1 MASTPYTFISQPGV
15 RRDGTELDSP
25 FYADGVWVRWS
36 RGKPRKMGGYR
47 ASSLTANGPV
57 RSVLADSRNGILS
70 NHYFSPWGIQR
81 QQLSNGGAGGDLEDR
96 TPFGFQYNAS
106 LTWSHDLMYSSTGG
120 AYSAIIAAATPD
132 VNDISSDVAGN
143 IYTGNVASNAPM
155 TVVSDSNG
163 PITVSGGITVLQP
176 FLVVYGSNGLIRNSN
191 ANDYSAAT
199 GWTAT
204 GGNYSNSANVAGTK
218 IVYGAPTRGGTSSPA
233 GLFWGLSSI
242 IRMSFIGGT
251 TYWNYDTVS
260 TPTAVLSKKAIVEVD
275 GKFYWPGIDRFLYYA
290 GTVQELPNNMSLD
303 YFYDNLNYAYANKV
317 WGTKIKRWGE
327 IWWFYPK
334 GSATECTDAV
344 IFNYRENTWYDAVLK
359 RSAGD
364 KAQTT
369 QFPAWA
375 GSEDGQQSTKLNI
388 GTNLGTSVANTS
400 GSATLTFAAIANV
413 VNGMYVSGDPGI
425 PVGATV
431 ASQTTTTI
439 TLSAVTTSAVPAG
452 AAITFTTMAKAFAV
466 GTLATGGTSG
476 ATGTV
481 VRTTLMDVNVTTV
494 TGTFQISE
502 TITNTAGA
510 SAKIQQTPVAQQL
523 DAVYQHE
530 FGYDKVVTSNVSA
543 IYSAFTSQNF
553 GFAVGAPF
561 GQVPKTTDIL
571 TRITR
576 IEPDFNPTGDLTI
589 TVEGRSFAQDPNTVL
604 GTYVVPSTS
613 SFQDMRVQE
622 RILRVTVAS
631 DCLGGFYEQGQV
643 LCSLEPGDERSTK
656 VI

>member
-25 FYADGVWVRWS
+25 FYNDGVWMRFS

-57 RSVLADSRNGILS
+57 RSVLADSRNGIIS
-70 NHYFSPWGIQR
+70 NHYFSPWGVQR

-96 TPFGFQYNAS
+96 TPFGFQYNAN

-120 AYSAIIAAATPD
+120 AYSALIAAATPD
-132 VNDISSDVAGN
+132 VNDISSDTPGN
-143 IYTGNVASNAPM
+143 IYTGNVASNDPL

-163 PITVSGGITVLQP
+163 PITVSGGVTVLQP

-204 GGNYSNSANVAGTK
+204 GGNFANSANVAGTK

-251 TYWNYDTVS
+251 ANWNYDTIS

-290 GTVQELPNNMSLD
+290 GTVQELPNSMSLD

-327 IWWFYPK
+327 IWWFYPR

-344 IFNYRENTWYDAVLK
+344 IFNYRENTWYDAVLT

-364 KAQTT
+364 KAQTVN
-369 QFPAWA
+369 FPTWA
-375 GSEDGQQSTKLNI
+375 GAEDGQQSTKLSI
-388 GTNLGTSVANTS
+388 GTNLGTSTANTVGTS
-400 GSATLTFAAIANV
+400 TLTFAAVTNV
-413 VNGMYVSGDPGI
+413 VNKMYVSGDPGI
-425 PVGATV
+425 PVNTTV
-431 ASQTTTTI
+431 LSQTATTV
-439 TLSAVTTSAVPAG
+439 TLSVFTTSAVPAG
-452 AAITFTTMAKAFAV
+452 ANITFTTMPMAFAV
-466 GTLATGGTSG
+466 GTVATGLTSG
-476 ATGTV
+476 AIGTV
-481 VRTTLMDVNVTTV
+481 VRTTLTNVNVNAV
-494 TGTFQISE
+494 TGAFVIGE
-502 TITNTAGA
+502 LITNPSGA
-510 SAKIQQTPVAQQL
+510 SALIQQTPVTQQL

-543 IYSAFTSQNF
+543 IYSSFTSQNF

-571 TRITR
+571 TRMTR
-576 IEPDFNPTGDLTI
+576 IEPDFKPTGDLVI
-589 TVEGRSFAQDPNTVL
+589 TVEGRSFAQDQNTTL
-604 GTYVVPSTS
+604 GTFVVPPTA

-622 RILRVTVAS
+622 RILKVTVAS
-631 DCLGGFYEQGQV
+631 DSLGGFYEQGQV
-643 LCSLEPGDERSTK
+643 MCTLEPGDERSTK

>member
-25 FYADGVWVRWS
+25 FYNDGVWVRFS

-47 ASSLTANGPV
+47 ASSLVANGPV
-57 RSVLADSRNGILS
+57 RSVLADSRNGIVS
-70 NHYFSPWGIQR
+70 NHYFSPWGVQR
-81 QQLSNGGAGGDLEDR
+81 QQQSTGGAGGDLEDR
-96 TPFGFQYNAS
+96 TPFGFQYNAN
-106 LTWSHDLMYSSTGG
+106 LTWSHDVMYSSTGG

-132 VNDISSDVAGN
+132 LNDISSDTGGN
-143 IYTGNVASNAPM
+143 IYTGNIASNAPL
-155 TVVSDSNG
+155 TTVSDSNG
-163 PITVSGGITVLQP
+163 PILVSGGVTVLQP

-204 GGNYSNSANVAGTK
+204 GGNYSNSANVSGSK

-233 GLFWGLSSI
+233 GLFWGLNSI

-251 TYWNYDTVS
+251 AYWNYDTIT

-290 GTVQELPNNMSLD
+290 GTVQELPNSMSLD
-303 YFYDNLNYAYANKV
+303 YFYDNLNYACANKV

-327 IWWFYPK
+327 IWWFYPR

-344 IFNYRENTWYDAVLK
+344 IFNYRENTWYDAVLQ

-364 KAQTT
+364 KAQTVS
-369 QFPAWA
+369 FPVWA
-375 GSEDGQQSTKLNI
+375 GAEDGQQSIKLTT
-388 GTNLGTSVANTS
+388 GTNLGTSVANIAGT
-400 GSATLTFAAIANV
+400 ATLTFAAVTNV
-413 VNGMYVSGDPGI
+413 VNGMYVSGDPNI
-425 PVGATV
+425 PLNTTV
-431 ASQTTTTI
+431 LSQTSTTV
-439 TLSAVTTSAVPAG
+439 TLSAITTGVVPAG
-452 AAITFTTMAKAFAV
+452 ANISFTSMAMAFAV
-466 GTLATGGTSG
+466 GTVVTGSTSG
-476 ATGTV
+476 AIGTI
-481 VRTTLMDVNVTTV
+481 VRTTLTSVNVNLV
-494 TGTFQISE
+494 TGTFIIGE
-502 TITNTAGA
+502 TITNVSGA
-510 SAKIQQTPVAQQL
+510 SAVIEQTPVTQQL

-530 FGYDKVVTSNVSA
+530 FGYDKVVTTNVSA
-543 IYSAFTSQNF
+543 IYSSFTSQNF

-571 TRITR
+571 TRMTR

-589 TVEGRSFAQDPNTVL
+589 TVTGRSFAQDQNTTL
-604 GTYVVPSTS
+604 GTYVVPSNA

-622 RILRVTVAS
+622 RILKVTVAS

-643 LCSLEPGDERSTK
+643 MCSLEPGDERSTK

>member
-25 FYADGVWVRWS
+25 FYNDGVWVRWS

-57 RSVLADSRNGILS
+57 RSVLADSRNGIVS
-70 NHYFSPWGIQR
+70 NHYFSPWGVQR
-81 QQLSNGGAGGDLEDR
+81 QQLSTGGAGGDLEDR
-96 TPFGFQYNAS
+96 TPFGFQYNAN
-106 LTWSHDLMYSSTGG
+106 LTWSHDTMYSSTGG
-120 AYSAIIAAATPD
+120 AYSALIAAATPD
-132 VNDISSDVAGN
+132 VNDISSDTAGMV
-143 IYTGNVASNAPM
+143 YTGDISSNAPM

-163 PITVSGGITVLQP
+163 PIMVSGGVVCLQP

-199 GWTAT
+199 GWIAT
-204 GGNYSNSANVAGTK
+204 GGNFANSANVSGSK

-233 GLFWGLSSI
+233 GLFWGLNSI

-251 TYWNYDTVS
+251 AYWNYDTIS
-260 TPTAVLSKKAIVEVD
+260 SPTAVLSKKAIVEVD

-334 GSATECTDAV
+334 GDATECTDAV
-344 IFNYRENTWYDAVLK
+344 IFNYRENTWYDAVLT

-364 KAQTT
+364 KAQTVK
-369 QFPAWA
+369 FPVWA
-375 GSEDGQQSTKLNI
+375 GSEDGQITTKLSI
-388 GTNLGTSVANTS
+388 GTNLSTSIANTVGTS
-400 GSATLTFAAIANV
+400 TLTFAAVSNV

-425 PVGATV
+425 PVNTTV
-431 ASQTTTTI
+431 LSQTTTTV
-439 TLSAVTTSAVPAG
+439 TLSVYTTSAVPAG
-452 AAITFTTMAKAFAV
+452 ANITFTAMNSAFAV
-466 GTLATGGTSG
+466 GTSVTGGTSG
-476 ATGTV
+476 AIGNV
-481 VRTTLMDVNVTTV
+481 VRTTLTNVNVNNV
-494 TGTFQISE
+494 TGTFVVGE
-502 TITNTAGA
+502 TFSNSAGA
-510 SAKIQQTPVAQQL
+510 TAVLQQTSVLQQL
-523 DAVYQHE
+523 DAVYQQE
-530 FGYDKVVTSNVSA
+530 FGYDKVVNSNVSA

-571 TRITR
+571 TRMTR
-576 IEPDFNPTGDLTI
+576 FEPDFNPTGDLTI
-589 TVEGRSFAQDPNTVL
+589 TVTGRSFAQDQNTTL
-604 GTYVVPSTS
+604 GTFVVPSTA

-622 RILRVTVAS
+622 RILKVTVAS

-643 LCSLEPGDERSTK
+643 MCSLEPGDERSTK